1 MRILV
6 AQMGTAQLHK
16 RRSDSRCLCKRL
28 AALDSMADKVNNLAV
43 TGKERFFLFWIGIE
57 VKVLSVIV
65 KVTTSRACV
74 SPKIKWII
82 ATAIIRIIS
91 KSHAYLHSMQKT
103 SEKFQNNRRKTVRGV
118 TPTRYPE
125 YFHPKGQLNLEIP

>member
-6 AQMGTAQLHK
+6 AQIGTAQLHK
-16 RRSDSRCLCKRL
+16 RRSDSRCVCKRL

-57 VKVLSVIV
+57 VKVLSVII
-65 KVTTSRACV
+65 KVTTSRAYV

-82 ATAIIRIIS
+82 ATAIIRNITIPAAGDS
-91 KSHAYLHSMQKT
+91 
-103 SEKFQNNRRKTVRGV
+103 
-118 TPTRYPE
+118 
-125 YFHPKGQLNLEIP
+125 KGQCLAH

>member
-1 MRILV
+1 MRILI
-6 AQMGTAQLHK
+6 AQMGTAQVHK
-16 RRSDSRCLCKRL
+16 RRSDSRRVCKRL

-91 KSHAYLHSMQKT
+91 QCFLSPWKQEFESNLPQNLMQP
-103 SEKFQNNRRKTVRGV
+103 F
-118 TPTRYPE
+118 P
-125 YFHPKGQLNLEIP
+125 HPNGATHRI

>member
-16 RRSDSRCLCKRL
+16 RRSDSRCVCKRL

-82 ATAIIRIIS
+82 ATAIIRIIFVTFS
-91 KSHAYLHSMQKT
+91 TLRTLSFSDLRFY
-103 SEKFQNNRRKTVRGV
+103 ENVVTVG
-118 TPTRYPE
+118 T
-125 YFHPKGQLNLEIP
+125 L